1 MTLKTFVAA
10 NWASNYFR
18 AFLVDENGEIV
29 DQLSHDKGIVGLSR
43 VEMEDVIKNANDTL
57 KPNAGFYLA
66 GMVGSDLGWKKV
78 PYCECPSS
86 IEKLAEKSLSTE
98 MGGVSVSILPGL
110 CVTDSS
116 HGPDVMR
123 GEEVELFGLLNLVD
137 GLCEGAKFIVL
148 AGRHSKWVK
157 LVNGQVVDFFTSMSG
172 ELFDGLREKGLL
184 ANLLKNDPAL
194 DEAFVEGVVATKRQ
208 TVGLCRD
215 LFGIRAKVMTGQLDK
230 QHTSSYAHGFI
241 LGAEI
246 SDAIHQFPELTGQTS
261 VPIVGKQEFV
271 DTYLYALKQFSI
283 EGAAVNSG
291 TAVVKGFSLYHSSVA
306 SEVVS

>member
-1 MTLKTFVAA
+1 
-10 NWASNYFR
+10 
-18 AFLVDENGEIV
+18 
-29 DQLSHDKGIVGLSR
+29 
-43 VEMEDVIKNANDTL
+43 
-57 KPNAGFYLA
+57 
-66 GMVGSDLGWKKV
+66 
-78 PYCECPSS
+78 
-86 IEKLAEKSLSTE
+86 

-110 CVTDSS
+110 CVKDSS

-137 GLCEGAKFIVL
+137 GLCEGTKFIVL

-184 ANLLKNDPAL
+184 ASLLKKDPTL
-194 DEAFVEGVVATKRQ
+194 DEAFVEGVLATKKQ

-215 LFGIRAKVMTGQLDK
+215 LFGVRAKVTTGQLDK
-230 QHTSSYAHGFI
+230 QHTSSYAQGFI

-246 SDAIHQFPELTGQTS
+246 GDAILQFPELVGQAP

-271 DTYLYALKQFSI
+271 DTYLYALKQYSI
-283 EGAAVNSG
+283 DGASINSEI
-291 TAVVKGFSLYHSSVA
+291 AVVKGFSLYHSAYA